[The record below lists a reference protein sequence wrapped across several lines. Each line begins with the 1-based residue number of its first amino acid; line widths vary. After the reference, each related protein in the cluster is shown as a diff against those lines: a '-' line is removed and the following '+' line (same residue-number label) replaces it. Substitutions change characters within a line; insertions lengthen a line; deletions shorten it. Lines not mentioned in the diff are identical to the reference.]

1 MEKRY
6 FTNLFIIISEC
17 NKFIIVNRDVVN
29 IWRGTNPDHNANKTT
44 ADVVLALKQFK
55 QITQQPQ
62 NAATSRARYDF
73 FTCLILSQFVF
84 RVQEPQYNKL
94 PRDYGNV
101 VCYEQNLAAITNL
114 WKITKIFIILGFS
127 HY

>member
-1 MEKRY
+1 M
-6 FTNLFIIISEC
+6 
-17 NKFIIVNRDVVN
+17 N

-73 FTCLILSQFVF
+73 LPVSFFLSLYL
-84 RVQEPQYNKL
+84 EWNP
-94 PRDYGNV
+94 NV
-101 VCYEQNLAAITNL
+101 AKCQGT
-114 WKITKIFIILGFS
+114 T
-127 HY
+127 